1 MAAVYG
7 VLYLCFTAY
16 PIVFS
21 QIRGWGPGLS
31 GLAFCGI
38 GIGAVLAIVLDP
50 VNRRIY
56 EMHRVDPSLGKR
68 PPEARIACVCLAAVL
83 TPLATLWFA
92 WTCSPPKIHWI
103 WPLLSGVPYGLG
115 NTLIFLQGNVYLV
128 DSYDVYAASAMA
140 GNTVCRRYAFRHL
153 PGYKRK
159 EGGRKEREGRGQEKD
174 ICMML
179 TQLCPVF
186 SEA

>member
-1 MAAVYG
+1 MAPPILGENSAFWALYIAAVYG

-38 GIGAVLAIVLDP
+38 GVGAVFAIVLEP

-56 EMHRVDPSLGKR
+56 ERHKVDPSTGKR

-83 TPLATLWFA
+83 TPLATVWFA
-92 WTCSPPKIHWI
+92 WTCAPTRIHWI
-103 WPLLSGVPYGLG
+103 LPLLSGIPYGLG
-115 NTLIFLQGNVYLV
+115 NTLIFLHGNVYLV
-128 DSYDVYAASAMA
+128 ESYDIYAASAMA
-140 GNTVCRRYAFRHL
+140 GNTVCRRYPPPSTR
-153 PGYKRK
+153 
-159 EGGRKEREGRGQEKD
+159 
-174 ICMML
+174 
-179 TQLCPVF
+179 T
-186 SEA
+186 